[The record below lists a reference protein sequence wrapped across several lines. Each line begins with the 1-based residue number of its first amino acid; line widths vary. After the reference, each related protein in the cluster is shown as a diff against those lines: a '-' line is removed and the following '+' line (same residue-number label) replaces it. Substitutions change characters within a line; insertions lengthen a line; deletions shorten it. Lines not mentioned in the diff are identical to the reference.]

1 VTKEKTQPLTKEEA
15 KLKRERSQ
23 HERTLRFSK
32 KRKDEMSPEERE
44 ALASMTN
51 RERKQAYYAKKKDKL
66 TSPKK
71 KKTEQEPLSFKGR
84 SALRAAPKR
93 TLRKGQFIREQD
105 IQKPKKGP
113 DEGMRLNKFLA
124 NAGVAAR
131 RKADELIKAGLIK
144 VNGEVVMEMGYK
156 LHPDDEVTYKGKK
169 VKPAR
174 FVYLLL
180 NKPKDYLTTVTDD
193 RDRRTV
199 MDLVAKATQERVY
212 PVGRLDRHT
221 TGLLLITNDGDLAMD
236 LAHPS
241 RGVQKVYE
249 VTLDKAVEKHDME
262 AIAEGLELEDGKAMV
277 DEIAWP
283 DPHRKNVVG
292 ISLHIGKN
300 RIVRRIF
307 EHLGYQVTKL
317 DRTVYAGLTKKDLP
331 RGRWRYLT
339 PREVVQLKHLG
350 KK

>member
-1 VTKEKTQPLTKEEA
+1 MTKEKTQPLTKEEA

-84 SALRAAPKR
+84 SAQRAAPKR

-131 RKADELIKAGLIK
+131 RKA
-144 VNGEVVMEMGYK
+144 
-156 LHPDDEVTYKGKK
+156 
-169 VKPAR
+169 
-174 FVYLLL
+174 
-180 NKPKDYLTTVTDD
+180 
-193 RDRRTV
+193 
-199 MDLVAKATQERVY
+199 
-212 PVGRLDRHT
+212 
-221 TGLLLITNDGDLAMD
+221 
-236 LAHPS
+236 
-241 RGVQKVYE
+241 
-249 VTLDKAVEKHDME
+249 
-262 AIAEGLELEDGKAMV
+262 
-277 DEIAWP
+277 
-283 DPHRKNVVG
+283 
-292 ISLHIGKN
+292 
-300 RIVRRIF
+300 
-307 EHLGYQVTKL
+307 
-317 DRTVYAGLTKKDLP
+317 
-331 RGRWRYLT
+331 
-339 PREVVQLKHLG
+339 
-350 KK
+350 